1 MTRGKLITFEGPEGS
16 GKTTQIERLAAHLRS
31 KGRDVVVTFEP
42 GGTEIGRRIRE
53 LLFDLAH
60 SEMTA
65 RTELL
70 LMNAAR
76 AQHVEQV
83 IEPALAAGKIV
94 LSDRFAE
101 SSLAYQGFGREL
113 GLEAVEPI
121 CDFATGGLKAD
132 LVLLLDLDVEEGLRR
147 NRKLDA
153 GSSSTSRSKENRFEV
168 ESLDFHKRVRAG
180 FLELAKREPKRF
192 AVLDAMRPADA
203 LEADIRD
210 AVAPL
215 VAGLRPPPS
224 RGKKSR

>member
-1 MTRGKLITFEGPEGS
+1 MARGTFITFEGPEGS
-16 GKTTQIERLAAHLRS
+16 GKTTQIERLADWLRS
-31 KGRDVVVTFEP
+31 KGHDVVVTFEP
-42 GGTEIGRRIRE
+42 GGTEIGERIRA

-60 SEMTA
+60 GEMTG

-83 IEPALAAGKIV
+83 IVPALDAGKIV

-113 GLEAVEPI
+113 GLDAVEPV
-121 CDFATGGLKAD
+121 CDFATGGLKPD

-153 GSSSTSRSKENRFEV
+153 GKAEAAPAGAAKKNRIEA
-168 ESLDFHKRVRAG
+168 ESLAFHKRVRDG
-180 FLELAKREPKRF
+180 FLELAKREPERF
-192 AVLDAMRPADA
+192 IILDAMLLPDE
-203 LEADIRD
+203 LEAEVKGI
-210 AVAPL
+210 VGKQL
-215 VAGLRPPPS
+215 GL
-224 RGKKSR
+224 K

>member
-1 MTRGKLITFEGPEGS
+1 MTHGTFITFEGPEGS
-16 GKTTQIERLAAHLRS
+16 GKTTQIERLAAWLRS
-31 KGRDVVVTFEP
+31 KGHDVVVTFEP
-42 GGTEIGRRIRE
+42 GGTEIGARVRA

-60 SEMTA
+60 GEMTA

-113 GLEAVEPI
+113 GLDVAEPI
-121 CDFATGGLKAD
+121 CEFATGGLKPN
-132 LVLLLDLDVEEGLRR
+132 LVLLLDLDVAKGLKR

-153 GSSSTSRSKENRFEV
+153 GSAAQGATKENRFEA
-168 ESLDFHKRVRAG
+168 ESLAFHQRVRDG
-180 FLELAKREPKRF
+180 FLQLAKREPDRF
-192 AVLDAMRPADA
+192 VVLDATRSVLE
-203 LEADIRD
+203 LEAEIRKI
-210 AVAPL
+210 VAERL
-215 VAGLRPPPS
+215 GLT
-224 RGKKSR
+224 